1 MAISPPSDLV
11 MDVLRAADP
20 TQVQAAQEKLKANR
34 AAFRATS
41 LADAGKGFASMLG
54 AANSAE
60 FDAGVSRANTQKI
73 NPADVPKAYRD
84 YEAVFLQNF
93 VKSMMPEDT
102 EDVFGKGLAGD
113 MWKSMSAEHIGQAI
127 ADSGGVGIAEQMY
140 AQQLQH
146 MQRHTQQS
154 AANEDE
160 RQTALSL
167 VRDLE
172 RRTFGVS
179 QIDES
184 DKSSKV

>member
-11 MDVLRAADP
+11 MDVVRAADP

-34 AAFRATS
+34 AAFRASS
-41 LADAGKGFASMLG
+41 LADAGKGFASVLG

-60 FDAGVSRANTQKI
+60 FDAGVSRAGAAKVD
-73 NPADVPKAYRD
+73 PADVPKVYRD

-93 VKSMMPEDT
+93 VKSMMPDDT
-102 EDVFGKGLAGD
+102 EDVYGKGLAGD

-127 ADSGGVGIAEQMY
+127 ADSGGIGIAEQMY
-140 AQQLQH
+140 SQQLAH
-146 MQRHTQQS
+146 MQRQALHST
-154 AANEDE
+154 ADEDE

-172 RRTFGVS
+172 RRTFGVTP
-179 QIDES
+179 IDEN